1 MTNDKRQTTKDKK
14 VTNDYDVVII
24 GGSLA
29 GRFAALSATQ
39 LKAKVALVEPTVN
52 GELYLAN
59 ALYGFVYYQAFS
71 QISNFAKQL
80 DGAFLKGFHIS
91 CADNE
96 QKCHISVDASQALLY
111 SHGIISKIQE
121 QHSPAILAAQGVD
134 VIVGDGQFQPSPTLA
149 FVVNNRQLRARTYLL
164 ATGSRPGIPEI
175 EGLQKIG
182 FLTIPDVWQSL
193 SSPTPPKQWVII
205 GGVPQSI
212 EMAQTLA
219 RLGYDVTLIVARK
232 NILPQ
237 VDFEISQLLCSQ
249 LEAEGVRIMTQ
260 APVTQIRR
268 IENKKWLQVGDKAIE
283 TDEIIVATAQ
293 QPNIES
299 LNLAAVDVKW
309 DRHRL
314 LVNDKLQTTNRR
326 IWACGDVIGGYAI
339 ANLANYEAR
348 IAVQNALFFSRQK
361 VNYQEIPWGIFT
373 YPSVAQVGLTE
384 AQAKRQYSQDKIIVL
399 RQYFKS
405 IASAQIQDE
414 TTGICKLITLN
425 HGEILGASIFGA
437 KAIEFIHVIALAI
450 AQKIKVTRLAHI
462 APLYP
467 SFSEILEQ
475 TALSWSQHKLNND
488 LVWQDF
494 LESFFHLRRNWNL

>member
-1 MTNDKRQTTKDKK
+1 M
-14 VTNDYDVVII
+14 TNDYDVVII

-39 LKAKVALVEPTVN
+39 IKAKVALVEPTVN
-52 GELYLAN
+52 GELYLTN
-59 ALYGFVYYQAFS
+59 NFYGFVYHQAFS
-71 QISNFAKQL
+71 QITNFARQL
-80 DGAFLKGFHIS
+80 DEAFFKGCHIS
-91 CADNE
+91 CARNE
-96 QKCHISVDASQALLY
+96 QKCQISVDASQALLY
-111 SHGIISKIQE
+111 SDGIISKIQE

-164 ATGSRPGIPEI
+164 ATGSRPEIPEI

-182 FLTIPDVWQSL
+182 FLTIPDVWRSL
-193 SSPTPPKQWVII
+193 NSPTPPKQWVII

-212 EMAQTLA
+212 EIAQTLT
-219 RLGYDVTLIVARK
+219 RLNYDVTLIVARK

-260 APVTQIRR
+260 VPVTQLRR

-309 DRHRL
+309 DRNRL

-339 ANLANYEAR
+339 ANLAHYEAR
-348 IAVQNALFFSRQK
+348 IAIQNALFF
-361 VNYQEIPWGIFT
+361 
-373 YPSVAQVGLTE
+373 
-384 AQAKRQYSQDKIIVL
+384 QDK
-399 RQYFKS
+399 KS
-405 IASAQIQDE
+405 IINRFLGVYLLIQQ
-414 TTGICKLITLN
+414 L
-425 HGEILGASIFGA
+425 
-437 KAIEFIHVIALAI
+437 
-450 AQKIKVTRLAHI
+450 
-462 APLYP
+462 
-467 SFSEILEQ
+467 
-475 TALSWSQHKLNND
+475 HKL
-488 LVWQDF
+488 V
-494 LESFFHLRRNWNL
+494 